1 MNRMIIGSLV
11 LAAAAPAFA
20 GDTFIVTRGDQ
31 MYRYD
36 GNAVDQFTLNDTLHS
51 LSNTDM
57 GIIGVSNLQS
67 NVGDPPP
74 MFETWRLD
82 GAQSN
87 APTLTQIGTMVDQRF
102 TTVTQVGETLYGLG
116 EGFVYTVDSASSF
129 TQMAVIDPGEAIG
142 GSGYDAASGNFY
154 VTGPNS
160 DSFFT
165 LNLGT
170 GARTLIGAL
179 GFDFRNQGGEWW
191 DGQYWAALEDVT
203 NDRLV
208 LGTVDTTTGLFSLEV
223 VLQDGLGNL
232 GSNQTMGLAIIPS
245 PSSLALLGLGG
256 LAATRRR
263 R

>member
-1 MNRMIIGSLV
+1 MNRILLGSLM
-11 LAAAAPAFA
+11 LAVAAPAFA

-31 MYRYD
+31 MYRYN
-36 GNAVDQFTLNDTLHS
+36 GMTVDQFTLNDTLHS
-51 LSNTDM
+51 LSSTDM

-67 NVGDPPP
+67 NVGNPPP
-74 MFETWRLD
+74 EFETWRLD
-82 GAQSN
+82 N
-87 APTLTQIGTMVDQRF
+87 ALGTPTLTQIGTMVDQRF

-116 EGFVYTVDSASSF
+116 EGNIYTVDSASSY
-129 TQMAVIDPGEAIG
+129 TLVTAMDPGEAIG
-142 GSGYDAASGNFY
+142 GSGWDSATSTFY

-160 DSFFT
+160 NSFFS
-165 LNLGT
+165 LDLAT
-170 GARTLIGAL
+170 GARTLIGSL

-191 DGQYWAALEDVT
+191 NGQYWAALEDVT

-223 VLQDGLGNL
+223 VLQDGLGSL
-232 GSNQTMGLAIIPS
+232 GSDQTMGLAIIPS

>member
-1 MNRMIIGSLV
+1 MNRMIIGTLL

-20 GDTFIVTRGDQ
+20 SDTFIVTRGDQ

-51 LSNTDM
+51 LSSTDM

-67 NVGDPPP
+67 NVGSPPP
-74 MFETWRLD
+74 EFETWRLD

-102 TTVTQVGETLYGLG
+102 TTVTQVGATLYGLG
-116 EGFVYTVDSASSF
+116 EGNIFTIDSPSSF
-129 TQMAVIDPGEAIG
+129 TLVSPIDPGEAIG
-142 GSGYDAASGNFY
+142 GSGYDAATDTFY
-154 VTGPNS
+154 VTGPNTE
-160 DSFFT
+160 SFFS
-165 LNLGT
+165 LNLNT
-170 GARTLIGAL
+170 GARTLIGSL

-191 DGQYWAALEDVT
+191 DGQYWAALEDLD

-208 LGTVDTTTGLFSLEV
+208 LGTVDTTTGLFTLEV
-223 VLQDGLGNL
+223 VLQDGLGSL
-232 GSNQTMGLAIIPS
+232 GSDQTMGLAIIPS
-245 PSSLALLGLGG
+245 PSSIALLGLGG
-256 LAATRRR
+256 LVVTRRR